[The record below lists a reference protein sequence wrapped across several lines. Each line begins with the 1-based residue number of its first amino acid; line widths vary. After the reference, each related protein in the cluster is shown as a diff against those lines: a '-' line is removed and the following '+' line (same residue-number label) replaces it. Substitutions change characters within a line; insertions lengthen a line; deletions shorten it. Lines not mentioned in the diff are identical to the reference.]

1 MNSQLTRMADM
12 LCEQDLRIRKLIP
25 DLPQQSFLIM
35 LSRCGIDDKDMFHEA
50 CPLSNNF

>member
-1 MNSQLTRMADM
+1 MARM
-12 LCEQDLRIRKLIP
+12 LREQDLRIRKMIT
-25 DLPQQSFLIM
+25 DLPQQPFLIV